1 MLSGVSIIYLISV
14 GLTQLVFELF
24 GKLVWHRSSTFF
36 DVLLGWMNPPKVSD
50 EDYINFLLA
59 SQGRY
64 TCTEAARSQP
74 EERIRRPSRDAF
86 TRLLVRTP
94 RDTGVLWVE
103 AETIVNKRSGV
114 LVLDDTTRDKPYSKR
129 IPLVTDH
136 WSGKHH
142 RVVRGIN
149 LITLLWTDGGKLV
162 PTDYRIYD
170 KPFGG
175 RTKNEHFRDMLYAAE
190 ERGLFNP
197 GYTVFDSW
205 YTSLDNLK
213 QLREMEWRWFT
224 RLKENRFVTPTAADP
239 DGLLVDFKVVS
250 GIEIPPQGRV
260 VQLKG
265 YGTIKVFRTV
275 RDSDGEVQYWATD
288 DLEMDAEKRDELESM
303 GWGIEVYHRGIKQC
317 CGIEKAQARTE
328 TSQRAHMLLSLRAF
342 LRLEVNRLV
351 KAVSWYEAKFSI
363 IRAAIS
369 TSLAHPTIVLP
380 PTA

>member
-1 MLSGVSIIYLISV
+1 
-14 GLTQLVFELF
+14 
-24 GKLVWHRSSTFF
+24 
-36 DVLLGWMNPPKVSD
+36 MNPPRASD

-74 EERIRRPSRDAF
+74 EGRANRPSHDSF
-86 TRLLVRTP
+86 TRFLLRQP
-94 RDTGVLWVE
+94 QDTGQLWEEVE
-103 AETIVNKRSGV
+103 PIVSKNSGV
-114 LVLDDTTRDKPYSKR
+114 FVLDDTTLDKPYSKE
-129 IPLVTDH
+129 ISLVTNH

-149 LITLLWTDGGKLV
+149 LITLLWTDGKKLA

-175 RTKNEHFRDMLYAAE
+175 KTKNEHFSDMLYAAK
-190 ERGLFNP
+190 ERGLSP
-197 GYTVFDSW
+197 DYTVFDSW

-213 QLREMEWRWFT
+213 QLREIGWHWFA
-224 RLKENRFVTPTAADP
+224 RMKENRLVAT
-239 DGLLVDFKVVS
+239 DGSDFRAVS
-250 GIEIPPQGRV
+250 DIEILQQGMI
-260 VQLKG
+260 VQLKDHG
-265 YGTIKVFRTV
+265 PVRVFKTV
-275 RDSDGEVQYWATD
+275 RDNDGEIQYWATD
-288 DLEMDAEKRDELESM
+288 DLKMDAKKRDELESM

-328 TSQRAHMLLSLRAF
+328 KSQRAHVLLSLRAF

-363 IRAAIS
+363 IRAAIMAF
-369 TSLAHPTIVLP
+369 LAHPTIELLP
-380 PTA
+380 TV

>member
-1 MLSGVSIIYLISV
+1 MLLA
-14 GLTQLVFELF
+14 
-24 GKLVWHRSSTFF
+24 
-36 DVLLGWMNPPKVSD
+36 WMNPPKVSA

-74 EERIRRPSRDAF
+74 EERIRRPSHDAF

-94 RDTGVLWVE
+94 QDTGALWVE
-103 AETIVNKRSGV
+103 AEPMVSRHSGV
-114 LVLDDTTRDKPYSKR
+114 LVLDDTTLDKPYSKS

-149 LITLLWTDGGKLV
+149 LITLLWTDGRKLV

-175 RTKNEHFRDMLYAAE
+175 RTKNEHFSDILYAAE
-190 ERGLFNP
+190 EREFNP
-197 GYTVFDSW
+197 DYAVFDSW

-213 QLREMEWRWFT
+213 QLGKMEWRWFT
-224 RLKENRFVTPTAADP
+224 RLKENRLVTAATTDP
-239 DGLLVDFKVVS
+239 DGLSADFKAVS
-250 GIEIPPQGRV
+250 GIEIPQQGRV
-260 VQLKG
+260 IRLKD
-265 YGTIKVFRTV
+265 YGPIKVFRTV
-275 RDSDGEVQYWATD
+275 RDADGEVQYWATD
-288 DLEMDAEKRDELESM
+288 DLEMNAEKRDELESM

-328 TSQRAHMLLSLRAF
+328 RSQRAHVLLSLRAF

-351 KAVSWYEAKFSI
+351 RAVSWYEAKFSI
-363 IRAAIS
+363 IRSAIS
-369 TSLAHPTIVLP
+369 AFLAHPTIGLQ

>member
-1 MLSGVSIIYLISV
+1 MLLA
-14 GLTQLVFELF
+14 
-24 GKLVWHRSSTFF
+24 
-36 DVLLGWMNPPKVSD
+36 WMNPPKVGA

-74 EERIRRPSRDAF
+74 EERIRRPSHDAF

-94 RDTGVLWVE
+94 QDTGALWVE
-103 AETIVNKRSGV
+103 AEPMVSRHSGV
-114 LVLDDTTRDKPYSKR
+114 LVLDDTTLDKPYSKS

-149 LITLLWTDGGKLV
+149 LITLLWTDGRKLV

-175 RTKNEHFRDMLYAAE
+175 RTKNEHFSDMLYAAE
-190 ERGLFNP
+190 ERGFNP
-197 GYTVFDSW
+197 DYAVFDSW

-224 RLKENRFVTPTAADP
+224 RLKENRLVTATTDL
-239 DGLLVDFKVVS
+239 DGAVNVKAVS
-250 GIEIPPQGRV
+250 GIGIPQQGRV
-260 VQLKG
+260 VQLKD
-265 YGTIKVFRTV
+265 YGPVKVFRTV
-275 RDSDGEVQYWATD
+275 RDGDGEIQYWATD
-288 DLEMDAEKRDELESM
+288 DLKMDAEKRDELESV

-328 TSQRAHMLLSLRAF
+328 RSQRAHVLLSLRAF

-369 TSLAHPTIVLP
+369 AFLAHPTIGLQ

>member
-1 MLSGVSIIYLISV
+1 
-14 GLTQLVFELF
+14 
-24 GKLVWHRSSTFF
+24 
-36 DVLLGWMNPPKVSD
+36 MNPPRASD

-74 EERIRRPSRDAF
+74 EERANRPSHDSF
-86 TRLLVRTP
+86 TRFLLRQP
-94 RDTGVLWVE
+94 QDTGQLWEE
-103 AETIVNKRSGV
+103 AEPIVSKNSGV
-114 LVLDDTTRDKPYSKR
+114 LVLDDTTLDKPYSKK
-129 IPLVTDH
+129 ISLVTSH

-142 RVVRGIN
+142 RVVKGIN
-149 LITLLWTDGGKLV
+149 LITLLWTDGKKLA

-175 RTKNEHFRDMLYAAE
+175 KTKNEHFSDMLYAAK
-190 ERGLFNP
+190 ERGLSP
-197 GYTVFDSW
+197 DYTVFDSW

-213 QLREMEWRWFT
+213 QLREMGWHWFA
-224 RLKENRFVTPTAADP
+224 RMKENRLVTT
-239 DGLLVDFKVVS
+239 DGSDFRAIS
-250 GIEIPPQGRV
+250 DIEIPQQGRI
-260 VQLKG
+260 VQLKD
-265 YGTIKVFRTV
+265 YGPVRVFRTV
-275 RDSDGEVQYWATD
+275 RDGDGEIQYWATD
-288 DLEMDAEKRDELESM
+288 DLKMDAKKRDELESM

-328 TSQRAHMLLSLRAF
+328 RSQRAHVLLSLRAF

-369 TSLAHPTIVLP
+369 AFLAHPTIELL

>member
-1 MLSGVSIIYLISV
+1 M
-14 GLTQLVFELF
+14 LF
-24 GKLVWHRSSTFF
+24 G
-36 DVLLGWMNPPKVSD
+36 VLLGWMNPPKVCD

-59 SQGRY
+59 SQGRF

-74 EERIRRPSRDAF
+74 EERLRRPSHDAF

-94 RDTGVLWVE
+94 QDTGALWME
-103 AETIVNKRSGV
+103 AETIVSRQSGV
-114 LVLDDTTRDKPYSKR
+114 LVLDDTTLDKPYSKR

-149 LITLLWTDGGKLV
+149 LITLLWTDGAKLV

-175 RTKNEHFRDMLYAAE
+175 KTKNEHFRDMLYAAAE
-190 ERGLFNP
+190 ERGFNP
-197 GYTVFDSW
+197 DYAVFDSW
-205 YTSLDNLK
+205 YTGLDNLK
-213 QLREMEWRWFT
+213 QLRGMNWRWFT
-224 RLKENRFVTPTAADP
+224 RLKENRLVTTTTTTIIVVDT
-239 DGLLVDFKVVS
+239 DGSAGFKAVS
-250 GIEIPPQGRV
+250 GIEIPRQGRV

-265 YGTIKVFRTV
+265 YGPIKVFRTV
-275 RDSDGEVQYWATD
+275 RDSDGMVQYWATD

-317 CGIEKAQARTE
+317 CGIEKAQTRTE
-328 TSQRAHMLLSLRAF
+328 RSQRAHVLLSLRAF
-342 LRLEVNRLV
+342 LRLEANRLA

-369 TSLAHPTIVLP
+369 TFLAHPTIGLQ